1 MEQNPKTEGI
11 PAGFLVK
18 SLLFSYI
25 LTALLLALLAFLLY
39 KLGLDEKS
47 VSISMIAIYVV
58 CTFFGG
64 FIMGKKTGSRRFRGG
79 EADGEQAVFLG
90 AFDGERLFPGAG
102 GGVSLR
108 GEGEH
113 PSGKLFFYHPGT
125 VRRRRDA
132 GGHGELNFLP
142 GMSVCVR
149 RSRGAEKRHAGVKG
163 IGENEEVRKK
173 ELKYRKKGAI
183 ICGRQKLARK
193 PLCASV

>member
-64 FIMGKKTGSRRFRGG
+64 FIMGKKTGSRRFLWGLLTG
-79 EADGEQAVFLG
+79 TLYFLVLAV
-90 AFDGERLFPGAG
+90 
-102 GGVSLR
+102 VSLR